1 LLTAAKSENGCLYVW
16 GTKINHRGGNMD
28 INNNKRNW
36 QVFIYIMLIFTL
48 TFGAIG
54 CQNSDKGQT
63 AVNSNNS
70 GSNTAAP
77 QENDENLQ
85 GNILPGDLMRTSNVV
100 EKGNTRY
107 FLSRDGDRSNYLTDT
122 GLYLQS
128 IEDTAAKRL
137 VYDDIQNPQI
147 AGDFVYYLNDKNQLC
162 RVNAKAKEP
171 KQEIV
176 LQGVYL
182 YSLYDHWVY
191 YWNKSDTFLYRLDL
205 SNIQSA
211 PQKMTEFKELDTLIA
226 RGDYILAVERN
237 TERSPQKINSIYQA
251 WKLSPD
257 GSKKDLFLSI
267 PQSEPNLIQPY
278 KDQFYYLQSNIIW
291 CINSSEKNKKQ
302 VYTPENSKITS
313 FIVYDNR
320 IYTEEFTDKDPH
332 MYASVDLQGKD
343 KRFIF
348 TYRSPVDT
356 LGSAVNGTMDTM
368 SIYRFNVTRDYLF
381 LTGPSYYIGEILTT
395 RIPIAGKAEDKEEEV
410 FFNGAWRS
418 IEDYVEEVDRVLAS
432 KGLKP

>member
-1 LLTAAKSENGCLYVW
+1 
-16 GTKINHRGGNMD
+16 MD
-28 INNNKRNW
+28 INNNKRNR
-36 QVFIYIMLIFTL
+36 QIFIIYIMLIFTL
-48 TFGAIG
+48 IFGVIG

-63 AVNSNNS
+63 ATNSNNS

-85 GNILPGDLMRTSNVV
+85 GNIPGNLIRTSNVV
-100 EKGNTRY
+100 EKGDTRY
-107 FLSRDGDRSNYLTDT
+107 FLSRDGDRSNYLTHT

-128 IEDTAAKRL
+128 VNDTAAKRL
-137 VYDDIQNPQI
+137 VYDYIQNPQI
-147 AGDFVYYLNDKNQLC
+147 VGEFVYYLNDKNQLC
-162 RVNAKAKEP
+162 RVNAKTKEP

-237 TERSPQKINSIYQA
+237 TERSSQKVNSTFQA

-278 KDQFYYLQSNIIW
+278 KDQIYFLQTNVIW
-291 CINSSEKNKKQ
+291 CVNSSGKNKKQ
-302 VYTPENSKITS
+302 VYTPENSKITY

-320 IYTEEFTDKDPH
+320 IYTEEFTDKDRQT
-332 MYASVDLQGKD
+332 YASVDLQGKD
-343 KRFIF
+343 KRLIF

-356 LGSAVNGTMDTM
+356 NGLAVNGTMDNMT
-368 SIYRFNVTRDYLF
+368 IYNFNVTRDYLF
-381 LTGPSYYIGEILTT
+381 LTGASYYLGEILTT
-395 RIPIAGKAEDKEEEV
+395 RIPITGRAEEKKEEV

-418 IEDYVEEVDRVLAS
+418 AADYVKETDRVLAS